1 MQQAGQVLD
10 SIKRQ
15 QERTA
20 RLAEITAPRSV
31 RRYRRS
37 AVDDY
42 RSEMAGLVK
51 RFGDDL
57 SKCDFIAAMKL
68 ASKGREPDEIAKAM
82 AEASPAIM
90 ERKAGHEADYIKR
103 TVQKVMELPQV
114 QEARAELAKQTQKQR
129 SRGPDLSM

>member
-1 MQQAGQVLD
+1 L
-10 SIKRQ
+10 SRHR
-15 QERTA
+15 RTA
-20 RLAEITAPRSV
+20 LDE
-31 RRYRRS
+31 
-37 AVDDY
+37 Y

-68 ASKGREPDEIAKAM
+68 ASKGREPDEIGKAM

-90 ERKAGHEADYIKR
+90 ERKTGHEADYIKR

-114 QEARAELAKQTQKQR
+114 QEARAELAKQAEKQ
-129 SRGPDLSM
+129 